1 MTESNSYVISEN
13 QTEVLVS
20 VVFVFVRSFRSGI
33 NRRRKCD
40 WRRNQVMTLR
50 LEFNNPDARINV
62 GSASVNHRC
71 VQTSCFFKFS
81 FLC

>member
-1 MTESNSYVISEN
+1 MT
-13 QTEVLVS
+13 
-20 VVFVFVRSFRSGI
+20 F
-33 NRRRKCD
+33 
-40 WRRNQVMTLR
+40 R